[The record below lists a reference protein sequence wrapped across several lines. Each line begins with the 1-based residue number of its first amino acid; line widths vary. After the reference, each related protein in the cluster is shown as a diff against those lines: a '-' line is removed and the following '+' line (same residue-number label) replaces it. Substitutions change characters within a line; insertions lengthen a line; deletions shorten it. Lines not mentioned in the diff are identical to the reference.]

1 MRKIQIKILSL
12 LALFLLL
19 KTGIAQENRK
29 GTWLPE
35 GNVKSQGKSI
45 KQVNDFLKTLQ
56 GSIRPMICSYDDVVL
71 TSSTVFN
78 DGSAILGNSS
88 WECKIDQKKVAD
100 QLDALDLDL
109 TFKLSE
115 GELKSGGVA
124 VAFDF
129 LDWNRNNYVMV
140 PAAVYNGNRFHVET
154 NGYMAPYPKNYYY
167 NKNVPILFSNSPRLS
182 LKEGIPAKIEAL
194 TGNAATP
201 AMCFFS
207 PGKQRGFI
215 LLAEQKTRF
224 GDSGMFIEENSIQN
238 FASFVVSAPG
248 VREVAA
254 GFGDFHHSG
263 DKSAAWKSGDDV
275 KMKFRIYSFT
285 AKNIPELLEKF
296 MEVRKAI
303 TGANHPRNLTPFS
316 IVTELTANYKNK
328 VRWREHSTESFYR
341 NENSDGY
348 QLGWVGGL
356 MDTYA
361 MLALNDKVSRERVIK
376 TYDFVVSR
384 MRGESGYFYG
394 IYRNGKTASD
404 RDKIPDAAL
413 VRKNADAL
421 LWMIKH
427 LQLFKLQGYGDLIK
441 PEWEQAAKYLAQ
453 AFVNTWEKNGE
464 FGNYVN
470 AATGE
475 IIIFNSTSGAI
486 APAGLV
492 LASQYFN
499 KPKFLETAKKAA
511 HLFYNRDVVKLGLT
525 TAHSGDIMQDADADS
540 GYGFVESLMALY
552 FATADNQWLTM
563 AKTVA
568 NLAASWTLSYDYIFP
583 EGSTLHNL
591 KANVAGAVWASVQ
604 NKHAAPGICT
614 SSGDYLFKLY
624 RATGQ
629 RRYAE
634 LLKDIIHAH
643 AEVMDTPGRPTTGA
657 GYGTS
662 MERIQTTDADGKGAI
677 GMILNTSN
685 GWTEGNGL
693 LMALENP
700 GIYLQT
706 DSERFFVFDH
716 VEVKVLRR
724 DKSGVALQITNPT
737 KFNAKVSI
745 FAETSKQSKIPMG
758 YNEFLKWEKVGIKS
772 GDIITIQ
779 ISADGKLQKQPG

>member
-1 MRKIQIKILSL
+1 MRLNSLVLLSL
-12 LALFLLL
+12 LTISQLV
-19 KTGIAQENRK
+19 KAQENRK
-29 GTWLPE
+29 GSWLPE
-35 GNVKSQGKSI
+35 LNLKNPDKSVAK
-45 KQVNDFLKTLQ
+45 VNDFLKTLK
-56 GSIRPMICSYDDVVL
+56 GNFRPMVCSYDDVVL
-71 TSSTVFN
+71 TSSTIFN
-78 DGSAILGNSS
+78 NGSAKLGNST
-88 WECKIDQKKVAD
+88 WECKIGQKKVTG
-100 QLDALDLDL
+100 QPDALDLDL

-129 LDWNRNNYVMV
+129 RDWNRSNYVLV
-140 PAAVYNGNRFHVET
+140 PGIVYNGNRFHVET

-167 NKNVPILFSNSPRLS
+167 NKNVPLLFSNSPRLS
-182 LKEGIPAKIEAL
+182 LKEGIPSKIEAL

-207 PGKQRGFI
+207 HDRQRGFI

-224 GDSGMFIEENSIQN
+224 GNSGMFIEENSSRK

-248 VREVAA
+248 VRELAA
-254 GFGDFHHSG
+254 GFGDFHYSG
-263 DKSAAWKSGDDV
+263 DKAAAWKAGDDV
-275 KMKFRIYSFT
+275 RMKFRIYSFT
-285 AKNIPELLEKF
+285 AKNIPALLEKF
-296 MEVRKAI
+296 MEVRKAL

-316 IVTELTANYKNK
+316 VVTELTANYKNT
-328 VRWREHSTESFYR
+328 VRWREHPTESFYR
-341 NENSDGY
+341 CENSDGY

-361 MLALNDKVSRERVIK
+361 MLALNDQVSRERVIK
-376 TYDFVVSR
+376 TFDFVVSK
-384 MRGESGYFYG
+384 MRGKSGYFYG
-394 IYRNGKTASD
+394 IYRDGKTLSD
-404 RDKIPDAAL
+404 RDNIPEATL

-427 LQLFKLQGYGDLIK
+427 LQLFKLQGYGVMIK
-441 PEWEQAAKYLAQ
+441 PEWEQATKGLAQ
-453 AFVNTWEKNGE
+453 AFVNTWDKNGE

-470 AATGE
+470 SATGE

-499 KPKFLETAKKAA
+499 EPKFVETATKAA

-525 TAHSGDIMQDADADS
+525 SAHSGDIMQDADADS

-583 EGSTLHNL
+583 EGSTLYNL

-614 SSGDYLFKLY
+614 TSGDYLFKLY

-634 LLKDIIHAH
+634 LLKDIMHAH

-677 GMILNTSN
+677 GMILNCSN

-706 DSERFFVFDH
+706 DSEHFFVFDH

-737 KFNAKVSI
+737 KFDAKVSI
-745 FAETSKQSKIPMG
+745 FAETSKKAQIPMG
-758 YNEFLKWEKVGIKS
+758 YNEFLKWEKVEVKS
-772 GDIITIQ
+772 GEIETIKF
-779 ISADGKLQKQPG
+779 SADGKLLK